1 MEKLPEDAEVVITDL
16 RRLYTKLREI
26 MAAGER
32 LKGATSWEASEYHER
47 IKTVKA
53 QLKDYAK
60 TEALNL
66 RRKTQTDAERFFF
79 GPAVRSAASHFRM
92 RTDAA
97 PTKWVSELSEA
108 SSDVSYFI
116 HKFERHFELPH
127 T

>member
-1 MEKLPEDAEVVITDL
+1 MKNLPEDAEVVITEL
-16 RRLYTKLREI
+16 RRLYTELREI
-26 MAAGER
+26 MVAGDR
-32 LKGATSWEASEYHER
+32 LKGTTSWEVSEYQVR

-60 TEALNL
+60 TETLNL

-79 GPAVRSAASHFRM
+79 GPAVRSASSHFRM

-97 PTKWVSELSEA
+97 PTKWVSGLSEA
-108 SSDVSYFI
+108 SSDLGYFI